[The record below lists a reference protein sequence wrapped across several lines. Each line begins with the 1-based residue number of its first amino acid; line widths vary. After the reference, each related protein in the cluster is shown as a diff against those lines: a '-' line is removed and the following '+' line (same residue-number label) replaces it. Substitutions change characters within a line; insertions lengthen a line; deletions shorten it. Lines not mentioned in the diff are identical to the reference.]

1 MSNNFDLSTF
11 NDIAEE
17 SKLRVKAMESPAGS
31 YLGNYDPKTI
41 LKNPAFL
48 NDLRDVYASQGKFFN
63 SDSDLVDNFFN
74 VPVFI
79 MSPLDRIFLPLLL
92 HIFPLITAKMFG
104 TEQQDNNFH

>member
-63 SDSDLVDNFFN
+63 SDSDLVDNFFSDKSWEEFN
-74 VPVFI
+74 SISLAKGVAQSV
-79 MSPLDRIFLPLLL
+79 
-92 HIFPLITAKMFG
+92 TADDATKEDG
-104 TEQQDNNFH
+104 SYTRGL